1 MSRKFLP
8 GLLLS
13 VLLSSSLLAQE
24 KIPFGDGDIH
34 VIPLSESAVRIRYE
48 EGQEFNLPN
57 LIYTDSKPIKHKSS
71 YNSDGTATIR
81 TVGYTLTVNPADR
94 SVRISDRSGRVV
106 FCADSHDLV
115 KGRLYDQ
122 DISRASLGVKTDE
135 GEFMY
140 GLGQFQ
146 DGYTNVC
153 GLSRRLTQVN
163 TQISLPMYISSKG
176 YGLLWN
182 NYGLTDFNP

>member
-24 KIPFGDGDIH
+24 KIPFGDGEIH

-106 FCADSHDLV
+106 FCADRHELV
-115 KGRLYDQ
+115 RGRL
-122 DISRASLGVKTDE
+122 
-135 GEFMY
+135 
-140 GLGQFQ
+140 
-146 DGYTNVC
+146 
-153 GLSRRLTQVN
+153 
-163 TQISLPMYISSKG
+163 
-176 YGLLWN
+176 
-182 NYGLTDFNP
+182 